1 MFEHAFNSVAPGVR
15 CKKNPIYK
23 IHDIRIIR
31 LEDLPDGIRLEDI
44 HEGMSPEDYAKLVE
58 TDYVGKLVIPYQK
71 DNIGRSGGKAIWC
84 HVFDCNDGVAK
95 YRGTAIHKAVD
106 LDYQD
111 QNYNEAVYSAFG
123 RVVFDSE
130 NIRVPSIDLVK
141 SVDYK
146 TSSPAVLSYNIVHR
160 GESNEGQD
168 IEEMRMM
175 KIVALNK
182 MERQDIH
189 DDRITL
195 PNILESIKIEI
206 LKKVKYEKDKAK
218 DRIEYHVMN
227 SKLRSHEGK
236 GEIIEA
242 EKRERLLTAISKRI
256 DSITPEISSK
266 EFLMELSEELGR
278 EITVEEIDSIT
289 INGVSVLDTLR
300 NIRKTATEK
309 QQNYQDIEK
318 SIIQVTVAD
327 LFTQN
332 IDRHLNNWALIRDK
346 RTDKYSLGLFDHA
359 TTFFNMSFSNDIIG
373 FSQSELR
380 ENWAMTSVLVE
391 DGKRKS
397 SNGIDL
403 FSYIMEHHREYAVE
417 ILQQLHDKMSEIEH
431 VIGYETI
438 PNAEYNKL
446 SPKQQEEYYKS
457 GSEPIAVRKII
468 ENFRH
473 KFKKIRKEY
482 KISFDPEREYDD

>member
-1 MFEHAFNSVAPGVR
+1 MFEHAFNSAAPGVK
-15 CKKNPIYK
+15 CKKNPIYE
-23 IHDIRIIR
+23 IHDIRIIK

-58 TDYVGKLVIPYQK
+58 PDYVGKLVIPYQK
-71 DNIGRSGGKAIWC
+71 DNIGRSGGNASWC
-84 HVFDCNDGVAK
+84 HVFDCSDGVPK
-95 YRGTAIHKAVD
+95 YRGIAIHKVVD

-123 RVVFDSE
+123 KIMFNPE
-130 NIRVPSIDLVK
+130 NIRVPIIDLVRN
-141 SVDYK
+141 VDYK

-160 GESNEGQD
+160 GESNDGQD

-227 SKLRSHEGK
+227 SKLRSYEGK
-236 GEIIEA
+236 EDIIKA
-242 EKRERLLTAISKRI
+242 EKRESLLTAISKRI
-256 DSITPEISSK
+256 DSITPETSSK

-278 EITVEEIDSIT
+278 EITVEEIRNIT

-346 RTDKYSLGLFDHA
+346 RTDRYSLGLFDHA
-359 TTFFNMSFSNDIIG
+359 TTFFNMSFDNDIVG
-373 FSQSELR
+373 FPQSHLR
-380 ENWAMTSVLVE
+380 DEWATTSVLVQV
-391 DGKRKS
+391 GQRKS
-397 SNGIDL
+397 STGIDL
-403 FSYIMEHHREYAVE
+403 FRYIMEHYREYAVE
-417 ILQQLHDKMSEIEH
+417 ILQQLHDKMPEIEQA
-431 VIGYETI
+431 IGYETI

-446 SPKQQEEYYKS
+446 SPEKQAQYYKS
-457 GSEPIAVRKII
+457 GSEPIAVKKIM
-468 ENFRH
+468 ENFRQ

-482 KISFDPEREYDD
+482 QISFEPELEYDD

>member
-1 MFEHAFNSVAPGVR
+1 MFEHAFNSVAPGVK
-15 CKKNPIYK
+15 CKKNPIYE
-23 IHDIRIIR
+23 IHDIRIIK

-58 TDYVGKLVIPYQK
+58 PDYVGKLAIPYQK
-71 DNIGRSGGKAIWC
+71 DNIGRSGGNAIWC
-84 HVFDCNDGVAK
+84 YVFDCNDGVPK

-123 RVVFDSE
+123 RVMFNPE

-160 GESNEGQD
+160 GESNVGQY

-195 PNILESIKIEI
+195 PDILESINIEI

-218 DRIEYHVMN
+218 DRIAYHVMN
-227 SKLRSHEGK
+227 SKLRSYNGKEG
-236 GEIIEA
+236 IIQA
-242 EKRERLLTAISKRI
+242 ERRESLLTAISKRI
-256 DSITPEISSK
+256 DSITPETSSK

-278 EITVEEIDSIT
+278 EITVEEIGNIT

-300 NIRKTATEK
+300 NIRKTAKKK

-318 SIIQVTVAD
+318 SIIQVTIAD

-332 IDRHLNNWALIRDK
+332 SDRHLNNWALIRDK
-346 RTDKYSLGLFDHA
+346 KTDRYSLGLFDHA
-359 TTFFNMSFSNDIIG
+359 TTFNMSLKNDVVG

-380 ENWAMTSVLVE
+380 ENWAITSVLVE

-403 FSYIMEHHREYAVE
+403 FRYIMEHHREYAVE
-417 ILQQLHDKMSEIEH
+417 ILQQLHDKMPEIEQA
-431 VIGYETI
+431 IGYETI

-446 SPKQQEEYYKS
+446 SSEEQEQYYKS
-457 GSEPIAVRKII
+457 GTEPIAVKKIM
-468 ENFRH
+468 ENFRQ